1 MAADLGTSLQV
12 SAAGMDVQTAR
23 IRIIAENLANQSTT
37 GSSPGADAY
46 RRRTISFQNKLDKAL
61 GVETVSVKS
70 VGTDKSREPLRYDP
84 DNPAA
89 NKEGYVKT
97 PNVNSFVELMDMRDA
112 EQSYSANLNV
122 ASTTQGLQLTLAPKG
137 VEIQLK

>member
-1 MAADLGTSLQV
+1 MAADLNTSLQI
-12 SAAGMDVQTAR
+12 SAAGMEAQVAR
-23 IRIIAENLANQSTT
+23 LKVVSENLANQNTT

-46 RRRTISFQNKLDKAL
+46 RRRTVSFTNRLDKAL

-70 VGTDKSREPLRYDP
+70 VGTDNGAQPLRYDP
-84 DNPAA
+84 GNPAA
-89 NKEGYVKT
+89 NKDGYVKT

-122 ASTTQGLQLTLAPKG
+122 ASTTRNMLNQTLNL
-137 VEIQLK
+137 LK

>member
-1 MAADLGTSLQV
+1 MATDLNTSLQV

-23 IRIIAENLANQSTT
+23 IRVVAENLANQNTT

-46 RRRTISFQNKLDKAL
+46 RRRTISFQDQIDKAL

-70 VGTDKSREPLRYDP
+70 VGTDKTDQPQRYDP
-84 DNPAA
+84 SDPAA
-89 NKEGYVKT
+89 DKNGYVKT

-112 EQSYSANLNV
+112 EQAYSANLNV
-122 ASTTQGLQLTLAPKG
+122 ASTTRTMLNRTLDLIK
-137 VEIQLK
+137 

>member
-12 SAAGMDVQTAR
+12 SAAGMTVQVAR
-23 IRIIAENLANQSTT
+23 LRIIAENLANQTTT

-46 RRRTISFQNKLDKAL
+46 RRRTITFQNTLDGAL

-70 VGTDKSREPLRYDP
+70 VGTDQSEEPLRYDP

-89 NKEGYVKT
+89 NANGYVKT
-97 PNVNSFVELMDMRDA
+97 PNVNNFVELMDMRDA
-112 EQSYSANLNV
+112 EQAYSANLNV
-122 ASTTQGLQLTLAPKG
+122 ASTTRTMLSRTLDLIK
-137 VEIQLK
+137 